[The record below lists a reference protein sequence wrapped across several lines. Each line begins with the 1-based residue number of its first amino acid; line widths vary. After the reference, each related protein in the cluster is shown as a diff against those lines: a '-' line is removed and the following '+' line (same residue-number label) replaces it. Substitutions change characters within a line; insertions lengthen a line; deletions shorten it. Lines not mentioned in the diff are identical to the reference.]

1 MQFMKRYAVIM
12 TLGTQETWVFLNI
25 FQVGDFEKEAQTAMI
40 EAKKEI
46 AIKQREAKAD
56 GVGFGVKPWDRHI
69 CFTGHVFVAG
79 KCCHWCD
86 AEATRHWRRG
96 VLLKIWLMV

>member
-1 MQFMKRYAVIM
+1 M
-12 TLGTQETWVFLNI
+12 
-25 FQVGDFEKEAQTAMI
+25 GDFEKEAQTAMI

-46 AIKQREAKAD
+46 AIKQREAKVD

-69 CFTGHVFVAG
+69 CFTGLHVFVAG

-86 AEATRHWRRG
+86 AKATRHWRRG

>member
-1 MQFMKRYAVIM
+1 M
-12 TLGTQETWVFLNI
+12 
-25 FQVGDFEKEAQTAMI
+25 GDFEKEAQTAMI

-46 AIKQREAKAD
+46 AIKQREAKAA